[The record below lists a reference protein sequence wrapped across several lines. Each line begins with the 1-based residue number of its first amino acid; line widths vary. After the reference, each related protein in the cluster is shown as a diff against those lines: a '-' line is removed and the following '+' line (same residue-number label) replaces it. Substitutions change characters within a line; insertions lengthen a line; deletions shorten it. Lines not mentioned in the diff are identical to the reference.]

1 MMFVSYESVFTIYSC
16 REQFVQEKMF
26 INFGNRFFFVNLVP
40 QCSVG
45 GAQVQTGNHKD
56 VKMDCKYRI
65 NKWRFTGVLTC
76 EIDGFYV
83 KT

>member
-1 MMFVSYESVFTIYSC
+1 MKVFSRSILVENSLYKRKCSLISAI
-16 REQFVQEKMF
+16 EM
-26 INFGNRFFFVNLVP
+26 FFVNLVP